1 MRKKKNGYV
10 KKHGLTETPTELVLD
25 LDDFILKQKKQ
36 AKIVI
41 VEGICLIWLLGFGL
55 ALIIFGI
62 WILSRS
68 DESSFI
74 ILAKN
79 TASIA
84 KKINKPVRFVNV
96 PPKYFRGVAHLF
108 PSQSP
113 ISQSAPQSYPMNT
126 APSPVYN
133 QPTSNTTETFS
144 ATSNFCKTCGNKLE
158 PHQKFCISCGQER

>member
-1 MRKKKNGYV
+1 MRKNGYV
-10 KKHGLTETPTELVLD
+10 EKHGLTETPTELVLD

-79 TASIA
+79 TARIA
-84 KKINKPVRFVNV
+84 KKRNKPVRFVNV
-96 PPKYFRGVAHLF
+96 PPQYFRSVAYLF
-108 PSQSP
+108 PSQLIMP
-113 ISQSAPQSYPMNT
+113 QSAPSSYSMNT
-126 APSPVYN
+126 SPSPVYN
-133 QPTSNTTETFS
+133 QPTSNITGTFS
-144 ATSNFCKTCGNKLE
+144 TVSNFCINCGNKLE
-158 PHQKFCISCGQER
+158 SHQKICSKCGQSR